1 MKCINTGK
9 IIYFANRIHISKE
22 VTQSALYTNNVGYL
36 HRSCTPWDE
45 RNSPEMT
52 KLVVSQQSLSRG
64 VHYLCRYLLLPETY
78 FGTISTFKI
87 IQCGKMVHFSNIICF
102 KKEAWQHTPY
112 TNNVGYLHRLRTP
125 WDGRNTMGMTDL
137 VVSQR
142 LLLQGGYIIC
152 VDASFYPKLISE
164 HYQPLKC
171 IIVVKVY
178 VQ

>member
-1 MKCINTGK
+1 M
-9 IIYFANRIHISKE
+9 H
-22 VTQSALYTNNVGYL
+22 
-36 HRSCTPWDE
+36 PWDE

-152 VDASFYPKLISE
+152 VDASFYPKHNSE

-171 IIVVKVY
+171 SMWRKCML
-178 VQ
+178 

>member
-1 MKCINTGK
+1 
-9 IIYFANRIHISKE
+9 
-22 VTQSALYTNNVGYL
+22 
-36 HRSCTPWDE
+36 
-45 RNSPEMT
+45 
-52 KLVVSQQSLSRG
+52 
-64 VHYLCRYLLLPETY
+64 
-78 FGTISTFKI
+78 
-87 IQCGKMVHFSNIICF
+87 MVHFSNIICF

-164 HYQPLKC
+164 QYQPMECLN
-171 IIVVKVY
+171 VEKVY
-178 VQ
+178 IL